1 MNLHVI
7 NSKGEKTIMS
17 WEELDSLNES
27 KQEIYSHDID
37 WYLENGYSRIE
48 DVINEFEEIV
58 NDNHK

>member
-1 MNLHVI
+1 
-7 NSKGEKTIMS
+7 MS